1 LFIRLFIITT
11 FTHRQLSQTKIKTM
25 KPTNLTAELV
35 LVTPEIAKNWLR
47 FNTGNRKLD
56 QKNLAKLSN
65 QIKSNLFLEN
75 GESIVFDRNQEL
87 KNGQHRLKA
96 ISINNKSFW
105 LVVVRG
111 VEPTA
116 MSTFDTGKNRTAA
129 DVLKLNGF
137 NQSGA
142 IASLIQSINKHSFK
156 RIRSSNSF
164 KSDYTN
170 MTNFEVLEYAKDN
183 YDWLIDIVNNTHTIM
198 AKTPIKVIT
207 KSYLSFIIYMI
218 GGETPSKECYQFAKH
233 LVGAVKTESSA
244 PLYLYNK
251 LYNSKINKEPLNNY
265 YVLGIAIKSWNY
277 YIDGNPAVRFV
288 KFDVSSPLPII
299 KK

>member
-1 LFIRLFIITT
+1 
-11 FTHRQLSQTKIKTM
+11 M
-25 KPTNLTAELV
+25 KPTNLTVKLMLV
-35 LVTPEIAKNWLR
+35 SPEIAINWLK

-56 QKNLAKLSN
+56 ENNVLKLSR
-65 QIKSNLFLEN
+65 QIKSNQFLEN

-96 ISINNKSFW
+96 ISINTKSFW
-105 LVVVRG
+105 IVVVRG

-116 MSTFDTGKNRTAA
+116 MVTFDTGKNRSAG

-137 NQSGA
+137 NQSVA
-142 IASLIQSINKHSFK
+142 IAALIQSINRYCFK
-156 RIRSSNSF
+156 KSKSSSGHT
-164 KSDYTN
+164 SDYTK

-198 AKTPIKVIT
+198 AKTPIKVIA
-207 KSYLSFIIYMI
+207 KSSLNLIIYMV

-251 LYNSKINKEPLNNY
+251 LYNSKINKEPLNFY

-277 YIDGNPAVRFV
+277 YTDGNPAVRFV
-288 KFDVSSPLPII
+288 KFDVSSPLPTI

>member
-1 LFIRLFIITT
+1 MT
-11 FTHRQLSQTKIKTM
+11 S
-25 KPTNLTAELV
+25 TNLTVRLV
-35 LVTPEIAKNWLR
+35 LVSPEIAKNWLK

-56 QKNLAKLSN
+56 EKNLAKLSN
-65 QIKSNLFLEN
+65 QIKSNQFFEN

-96 ISINNKSFW
+96 ISINTKSFW

-116 MSTFDTGKNRTAA
+116 MVTFDTGKTRSAG

-137 NQSGA
+137 NQSTNIA
-142 IASLIQSINKHSFK
+142 ILIQSINRYCFK
-156 RIRSSNSF
+156 
-164 KSDYTN
+164 KSKSGGGYRVDYTN
-170 MTNFEVLEYAKDN
+170 MTNFEVLEYAKHN

-207 KSYLSFIIYMI
+207 KSSLSLIIYMI

-251 LYNSKINKEPLNNY
+251 LYNSKINKEPLNFY
-265 YVLGIAIKSWNY
+265 YILGIAIKSWNY
-277 YIDGNPAVRFV
+277 YIDGNPAIKSLRFLV
-288 KFDVSSPLPII
+288 DSELPTI